1 MKEIFDKIEEI
12 CKLNDKDTEIH
23 NRNISTKLG
32 KIIKD
37 SLIVIKK
44 PQFQASLKYEKERTN
59 FYKE

>member
-1 MKEIFDKIEEI
+1 MKDIFDKIEEI

-44 PQFQASLKYEKERTN
+44 QKFQDSLKYEKERRN